1 MKKRMILLITTI
13 ILTTMLVGVVPVANA
28 VDINTTNGVAVA
40 TSSNAANQKITI
52 NLKKGKTKKVPVG
65 TSFKIKIK
73 NAVGKTT
80 YKVSNKKFKVNKN
93 GELKARKPGKATIT
107 IKTNGITIKRKI
119 KATLKLKITYTPD
132 EKVKINVGQSKK
144 IKKIYKY
151 TTNLDTLKKY
161 VSAKKY
167 KKFKKQVNKKAKH
180 PKAKIKDT
188 KIAKVANKSIKGKN
202 KGKTKV
208 VVSCGKQKFDVDV
221 DVNKPTEV
229 VFKDQNS
236 KVAYSVEEAY
246 QLIKYNFINYSIKGE
261 KVEYPYIVLGFDKS
275 KEKLKEALYDKI
287 ENDIDSPDNFHSLKN
302 QLCADYE
309 ILENNGTKY
318 IDSEFYNQ
326 SERAELKKLYNT
338 TQDIFNSL
346 NIDSFDED
354 YEKLVVLSYWMKTT
368 CKGNTLSKFFGE
380 TFGSV
385 KSVLYNHEGFCS
397 DFAVATNY
405 FCSLLKIPCVNNISM
420 TINDHEWNYVKLG
433 DKWYHYEPKACKLFL
448 GDKQISEIS
457 NTATAYKLGKIYY
470 ETWEKRIS
478 DESIVLYQSELKE
491 IAEKCGI
498 TADANGHKIWKI
510 GYDNIIDDL
519 T

>member
-1 MKKRMILLITTI
+1 MITIPPIIMSPERWKNMKKALLII
-13 ILTTMLVGVVPVANA
+13 IVLTLFGVLSFTAFADDSAPVLNA
-28 VDINTTNGVAVA
+28 
-40 TSSNAANQKITI
+40 
-52 NLKKGKTKKVPVG
+52 KKKEIPIG
-65 TSFKIKIK
+65 TSFKLKVKNYTGKASFKSSNPKI
-73 NAVGKTT
+73 A
-80 YKVSNKKFKVNKN
+80 KVSAN
-93 GELKARKPGKATIT
+93 GKITAKKPGKANIT
-107 IKTNGITIKRKI
+107 AKVNGKTFKCKVTSKV
-119 KATLKLKITYTPD
+119 ALKITY
-132 EKVKINVGQSKK
+132 KFKKRIKINVGQSKK

-161 VSAKKY
+161 ISTKKY
-167 KKFKKQVNKKAKH
+167 KKFKKKVDKKAKH

-275 KEKLKEALYDKI
+275 DEKVYNELNTKI
-287 ENDIDSPDNFHSLKN
+287 VNDINSADNYHSLEA
-302 QLCADYE
+302 QLGADIAIYKY
-309 ILENNGTKY
+309 NNVRY
-318 IDSEFYNQ
+318 IDSEFYNK

-338 TQDIFNSL
+338 AQDIFNSI

-354 YEKLVVLSYWMKTT
+354 YEKLVALSYWMKTQ
-368 CKGNTLSKFFGE
+368 CKGNTLSKFMDD
-380 TFGSV
+380 TFDSI

-397 DFAVATNY
+397 DFAIATNY

>member
-1 MKKRMILLITTI
+1 MKKALLII
-13 ILTTMLVGVVPVANA
+13 IVLTLFGVLSFTVFADDSALMLNA
-28 VDINTTNGVAVA
+28 
-40 TSSNAANQKITI
+40 
-52 NLKKGKTKKVPVG
+52 KKKEIPIG
-65 TSFKIKIK
+65 TSFKLKVKNYTGKASFKSSNPKI
-73 NAVGKTT
+73 A
-80 YKVSNKKFKVNKN
+80 KVSAN
-93 GELKARKPGKATIT
+93 GKITAKKPGKATIT
-107 IKTNGITIKRKI
+107 AKVNGKVFKCKVTSKV
-119 KATLKLKITYTPD
+119 ALKITY
-132 EKVKINVGQSKK
+132 KFKKRIKINVG
-144 IKKIYKY
+144 
-151 TTNLDTLKKY
+151 
-161 VSAKKY
+161 KKY

-275 KEKLKEALYDKI
+275 KEKFKEELYDKI
-287 ENDIDSPDNFHSLKN
+287 EKDIDSPDNFHSLSA
-302 QLCADYE
+302 QLDVDYE
-309 ILENNGTKY
+309 FLDNNGTKY
-318 IDSEFYNQ
+318 IDSEFYNK
-326 SERAELKKLYNT
+326 SARTELKKLYNAA
-338 TQDIFNSL
+338 QDIFNSL